1 MRYGID
7 ESYWEEIK
15 SVFSQFPK
23 KKKPSCLVHGQKV
36 TTNLFLMWTSRLWEK
51 ICRQQIF

>member
-23 KKKPSCLVHGQKV
+23 IKKPSCLVHGQKV